1 MTKEEIICPSCEAE
15 FYIESDNE
23 VLFCTHCGTALD
35 ESTEADDAYWESFE
49 EDSDEE

>member
-15 FYIESDNE
+15 FYIESDNQ
-23 VLFCTHCGTALD
+23 VLFCTHCGVALD
-35 ESTEADDAYWESFE
+35 ESDDEDFWEAFE

>member
-23 VLFCTHCGTALD
+23 VLFCAHCGTALD
-35 ESTEADDAYWESFE
+35 ESTESDDFWEAFE

>member
-23 VLFCTHCGTALD
+23 VLFCAHCGTALD
-35 ESTEADDAYWESFE
+35 ESTESDDFWDVLDQ
-49 EDSDEE
+49 DSDEE

>member
-1 MTKEEIICPSCEAE
+1 MNKEEIICPSCEAE

-23 VLFCTHCGTALD
+23 VLFCAHCGTALD
-35 ESTEADDAYWESFE
+35 ESTESDDFWESFE